1 MRTTTKTLICWALAV
16 GFCLGTAHVAQ
27 AQRSFG
33 GFGGGGFGGGGFG
46 GGFGRSSYGGSSSR
60 YGGSSNSDGSRALGQ
75 AIIQYDPDTGSVIV
89 VADEETNAR
98 VKSVIEGLD
107 RPVPQVLIKVLFL
120 EVTHAE
126 GSDLG
131 AEINKLNFTSNHGT
145 KTNDIKTLFG
155 LASEPQGGFY
165 KIIDDDFEATIRAIA
180 DSNKLEVLS
189 RPSVLT
195 RNNQE
200 AVITVG
206 QEVPFVTNTQITNQ
220 GNTINTIEYSDI
232 GIILRVTP
240 HIAPDRTVEMQ
251 ITPEIST
258 LTADTVPI
266 SENLDARVV
275 AKRSA
280 DTRVL
285 VGDGKTVVIG
295 GMMENNNTE
304 KVTKIP
310 LLGDIPYAGA
320 LFRRKIMDKS
330 KTELLIFLTPLVV
343 GTPEEVNRMAVQE
356 KDNVELSPKAFSN
369 ITMEHFLNQ
378 VDVNSPKIP
387 GDPKVQMMERRASED
402 AAVKRE
408 TTNEKAQRELEAAK
422 KETPKVK
429 VTGLIKAKDAEA
441 AKK

>member
-1 MRTTTKTLICWALAV
+1 MRTTLKTLTCWALMV
-16 GFCLGTAHVAQ
+16 GFCLSSAHVAL
-27 AQRSFG
+27 AQR
-33 GFGGGGFGGGGFG
+33 GFGGFGGGGFG
-46 GGFGRSSYGGSSSR
+46 GGFGGRSSFGGSSR
-60 YGGSSNSDGSRALGQ
+60 YGTSSNSDGSRALGQ

-89 VADEETNAR
+89 VADEETNDR
-98 VKSVIEGLD
+98 IKTVIEGLD

-120 EVTHAE
+120 EVTHGE
-126 GSDLG
+126 GSDIG
-131 AEINKLNFTSNHGT
+131 AEINKLSFTSNHGT
-145 KTNDIKTLFG
+145 KTNDIKSLFG
-155 LASEPQGGFY
+155 LASEAQGGFY

-206 QEVPFVTNTQITNQ
+206 QEVPFITNSQITNEGQ
-220 GNTINTIEYSDI
+220 TINTIEYSDV

-240 HIAPDRTVEMQ
+240 HIAPDHTVEMQ

-258 LTADTVPI
+258 LTGDTVPI
-266 SENLDARVV
+266 SENLAARVV

-304 KVTKIP
+304 IVTKIP

-320 LFRRKIMDKS
+320 LFRRKRIDKS
-330 KTELLIFLTPLVV
+330 KTELLIFLTPVVV
-343 GTPEEVNRMAVQE
+343 GTPDEVNNMSTAE
-356 KDNVELSPKAFSN
+356 KNNVELSPKAFGN
-369 ITMEHFLNQ
+369 GEMEHFLNK
-378 VDVNSPKIP
+378 VDVGAPKVP
-387 GDPKVQMMERRASED
+387 GDPQVKMMERRAAET
-402 AAVKRE
+402 AAVKDE
-408 TTNEKAQRELEAAK
+408 TANEKAQRELEAAK
-422 KETPKVK
+422 SQEPPKAR
-429 VTGLIKAKDAEA
+429 VTGLVKAKDAEP